1 MNTATE
7 IKNLI
12 TMDDIAIKYGF
23 KPNRSG
29 FINCPFHNENTPSLK
44 MYKGNKGFSCFG
56 CGESG
61 DIIQFVMKYFEINF
75 MQALVKID
83 TDFHLGL
90 TGKRLSDNEK
100 KMIVKEQV
108 KKSQI
113 ALFEQK
119 QEERINELYNF
130 YCANN
135 RRMLKNKNKY
145 APKKN
150 DKCIHPLYLEATGA
164 EYKYNNYLCEILFEI
179 IKEEIWKNK
188 KRITS

>member
-1 MNTATE
+1 
-7 IKNLI
+7 
-12 TMDDIAIKYGF
+12 MDDIAIKYGF

-29 FINCPFHNENTPSLK
+29 FINCPFHNEKTPSLK
-44 MYKGNKGFSCFG
+44 IYKGNRGFSCYG

-119 QEERINELYNF
+119 QEQRINELYNF

-145 APKKN
+145 APKKS
-150 DKCIHPLYLEATGA
+150 DKCVHSLYAEATGV